1 MNIAYSGFQAPLGHA
16 LDRGRDRQPCRPFK
30 KPRALAADCH
40 FLFGPGA
47 DVVERNRPLR
57 ARVNCRC
64 RGGAVRERRQL
75 PLDWRSPKVN

>member
-1 MNIAYSGFQAPLGHA
+1 MKNAFSGFEKPLVHPPDA
-16 LDRGRDRQPCRPFK
+16 GRDRRPSRPFK

-57 ARVNCRC
+57 VRIARRAHCRSV
-64 RGGAVRERRQL
+64 RGWREMPVAWRPPRR
-75 PLDWRSPKVN
+75 